1 MNTNTVNIDD
11 IIKETI
17 KSSFEIL
24 KELIKNG
31 FSEKTKLII
40 PNYQNNKRKNSNSD
54 DEIRVSEQ
62 ELRFIFVEQ
71 LNKTLPEGFYYSI
84 ETPTNKKYK
93 FSEKGKNCKPVRNVG
108 KSGNFD
114 LTIQAIQDEEKQI
127 VAIVEFKSKSAS
139 PHSYAKDLCKLW
151 NKEEGLGSDPLRYFI
166 NVFDTMEKQTQDK
179 FVQKITN
186 NDWFKKQPG
195 DIDVWVVCKSL
206 TEGQTESE
214 FEGWDSDLKTFD

>member
-40 PNYQNNKRKNSNSD
+40 PNYQNNKSE
-54 DEIRVSEQ
+54 DETEATRISEQ
-62 ELRFIFVEQ
+62 ELRFVFIEQ
-71 LNKTLPEGFYYSI
+71 LLKCLPEGFFYSI
-84 ETPTNKKYK
+84 ETPTDRPYR
-93 FSEKGKNCKPVRNVG
+93 FSEKGVG
-108 KSGNFD
+108 NISPIRDEGQSANFD
-114 LTIQAIQDEEKQI
+114 LTIQSKNKQL
-127 VAIVEFKSKSAS
+127 VAIIEFKAKSSS
-139 PHSYAKDLCKLW
+139 PHAYAKDFCKLW
-151 NKEEGLGSDPLRYFI
+151 NPNEGLGKNTYRYFI
-166 NVFDTMEKQTQDK
+166 NVFETMKKQTQDK

-186 NDWFKKQPG
+186 NDWFKKQKG

-206 TEGQTESE
+206 TEGQTGFE
-214 FEGWDSDLKTFD
+214 FEGWDSDLKNLIN